1 MDFDQLF
8 ALRTYYEEEYD
19 DEIEIIKAIKTNMI
33 DNGMSN
39 TDANKL
45 LKEFYDSFGIPL
57 NADDLEDVKSAQQIQ
72 NELLTE
78 LFGNSNTE
86 LFGNSNTELFG
97 NSNTELFGNSN
108 TELINTQSN
117 NILNTL
123 IRNIINPA
131 TMNYVENRNLEDN
144 INQNQEEINENQEE
158 INQNQEEINQNQ
170 EEINENQEEI
180 NQNQEEINQN
190 QEEINQNQEEIN
202 ENIPNNIPFINNVS
216 NVFTVFDNNSSITY
230 NRIMMTIA
238 NELYSELINV
248 PNQENVIC
256 TLDEEEKN
264 KLNKVILENNLDK
277 CCSVCMDELVKDN
290 QVIILPCEH
299 IFHTNCIEEWLSK
312 YNYNCP
318 VCKKEVGKPKYN
330 I

>member
-19 DEIEIIKAIKTNMI
+19 DETDIIKAIKSNMI

-86 LFGNSNTELFG
+86 L
-97 NSNTELFGNSN
+97 
-108 TELINTQSN
+108 INTQSN

-144 INQNQEEINENQEE
+144 INQNQEEIN
-158 INQNQEEINQNQ
+158 QNQ

-190 QEEINQNQEEIN
+190 IST
-202 ENIPNNIPFINNVS
+202 NIPFINNGS

-256 TLDEEEKN
+256 TLNEEEKN

-277 CCSVCMDELVKDN
+277 CCSVCMDDLVKDN
-290 QVIILPCEH
+290 EVIILPCEH

>member
-19 DEIEIIKAIKTNMI
+19 DETDIIKAIKSNMI

-86 LFGNSNTELFG
+86 L
-97 NSNTELFGNSN
+97 
-108 TELINTQSN
+108 INTQSN

-144 INQNQEEINENQEE
+144 INQNQEEIN
-158 INQNQEEINQNQ
+158 QNQ

-190 QEEINQNQEEIN
+190 IST
-202 ENIPNNIPFINNVS
+202 NIPFINNGS

-256 TLDEEEKN
+256 TLNEEEKN

-277 CCSVCMDELVKDN
+277 CCSVCMDDLVKDN
-290 QVIILPCEH
+290 EVIILPCNH

>member
-19 DEIEIIKAIKTNMI
+19 DETDIIKAIKSNMI

-86 LFGNSNTELFG
+86 L
-97 NSNTELFGNSN
+97 
-108 TELINTQSN
+108 INTQSN

-144 INQNQEEINENQEE
+144 INQNQEEIN
-158 INQNQEEINQNQ
+158 QNQEEINQ
-170 EEINENQEEI
+170 II
-180 NQNQEEINQN
+180 ST
-190 QEEINQNQEEIN
+190 
-202 ENIPNNIPFINNVS
+202 NIPFINNGS

-256 TLDEEEKN
+256 TLNEEEKN

-290 QVIILPCEH
+290 EVIILPCEH

>member
-1 MDFDQLF
+1 
-8 ALRTYYEEEYD
+8 
-19 DEIEIIKAIKTNMI
+19 MI

-45 LKEFYDSFGIPL
+45 LKEFYDSFGISL

-78 LFGNSNTE
+78 LFS
-86 LFGNSNTELFG
+86 
-97 NSNTELFGNSN
+97 NSN
-108 TELINTQSN
+108 TELINTPSN

-144 INQNQEEINENQEE
+144 INQNQEEIN
-158 INQNQEEINQNQ
+158 
-170 EEINENQEEI
+170 
-180 NQNQEEINQN
+180 QNQEEINQN
-190 QEEINQNQEEIN
+190 QEEINQI
-202 ENIPNNIPFINNVS
+202 IPPNIPFITNFS
-216 NVFTVFDNNSSITY
+216 NEFTVFDNNSSITY

-256 TLDEEEKN
+256 TLNEEEKN

-277 CCSVCMDELVKDN
+277 CCSVCMDDLVKDN
-290 QVIILPCEH
+290 EVIILPCEH

>member
-19 DEIEIIKAIKTNMI
+19 DETYIIKAIKSNMI

-78 LFGNSNTE
+78 LFS
-86 LFGNSNTELFG
+86 
-97 NSNTELFGNSN
+97 NSN
-108 TELINTQSN
+108 TELINSPSN

-144 INQNQEEINENQEE
+144 INQNQEEINQ
-158 INQNQEEINQNQ
+158 
-170 EEINENQEEI
+170 NQEEI

-190 QEEINQNQEEIN
+190 QEEINQI
-202 ENIPNNIPFINNVS
+202 IPPNIPFITNFS
-216 NVFTVFDNNSSITY
+216 NEFTVFDNNSSITY
-230 NRIMMTIA
+230 NRIMMNIA

-277 CCSVCMDELVKDN
+277 CCSVCMDDLVKDN
-290 QVIILPCEH
+290 EVIILPCEH

>member
-19 DEIEIIKAIKTNMI
+19 DETYIIKAIKSNMI

-86 LFGNSNTELFG
+86 L
-97 NSNTELFGNSN
+97 
-108 TELINTQSN
+108 INTPSN

-144 INQNQEEINENQEE
+144 INQNQEEIN
-158 INQNQEEINQNQ
+158 
-170 EEINENQEEI
+170 
-180 NQNQEEINQN
+180 QNQEEINQN
-190 QEEINQNQEEIN
+190 QEEINQI
-202 ENIPNNIPFINNVS
+202 IPPNIPFITNFS
-216 NVFTVFDNNSSITY
+216 NEFTVFDNNSSITY
-230 NRIMMTIA
+230 NRIMMNIA

-277 CCSVCMDELVKDN
+277 CCSVCMDDLVKDN
-290 QVIILPCEH
+290 EVIILPCEH

>member
-19 DEIEIIKAIKTNMI
+19 DETDIIKAIKSNMI

-72 NELLTE
+72 NELL
-78 LFGNSNTE
+78 
-86 LFGNSNTELFG
+86 TELFG

-158 INQNQEEINQNQ
+158 INQNQEEIN
-170 EEINENQEEI
+170 ENQEQI
-180 NQNQEEINQN
+180 NQNQEQ
-190 QEEINQNQEEIN
+190 INQNQEEIN
-202 ENIPNNIPFINNVS
+202 EIISTNIPFINNGS

-256 TLDEEEKN
+256 TLNEEEKN
-264 KLNKVILENNLDK
+264 KLTKVILENNLDK